1 MNLLNSF
8 TPVTRQEWLAQ
19 IEKDLKGQ
27 NSNSLDWQY
36 NRHLSFSPTAAS
48 AEYPPLP
55 QSQNW
60 EIGEQIIV
68 NDPQKANE
76 QALEALQFGTE
87 GLHFYL
93 TNIPDEPFM
102 EQLLQGV
109 YLDFVGLHFRGP
121 GVWANPGATLAC
133 LSSLCIKN
141 NLSTQQLRGTLGYN
155 PLHQSKLQ
163 DWRYLKELID
173 WAQIQFP
180 GFQTILLN
188 TDNPNPEE
196 AVASLLSDANL
207 YLTHL
212 TQLGGSPAKITAAIH
227 CQLSVGTHYLVEIA
241 KIRAFKLAW
250 MNWTNAW
257 NLTVSPPTVSC
268 TFQKNAYTDALY
280 TNMIKATT
288 MAMSAVLG
296 GADQLV
302 VTPYDEDRED
312 LSNYPPQFARRIAR
326 NIQHLL
332 KMESGFDQ
340 LNDPAAGSHYI
351 EHTSIQIAEKSWEI
365 FKNIQK

>member
-1 MNLLNSF
+1 MNLQNVF
-8 TPVTRQEWLAQ
+8 APVTRKEWLAQ

-27 NSNSLDWQY
+27 NPNSLDWQY

-48 AEYPPLP
+48 AEYPPIP

-68 NDPQKANE
+68 NDPQTANE
-76 QALEALQFGTE
+76 QAIEALQFGAE

-93 TNIPDEPFM
+93 TKMPDEPFM

-121 GVWANPGATLAC
+121 GVWANPGAILAC
-133 LSSLCIKN
+133 LSSLCAQN

-155 PLHQSKLQ
+155 PLHQSTLQ
-163 DWRYLKELID
+163 DWRYLQELID

-180 GFQTILLN
+180 KFQIIQLS

-196 AVASLLSDANL
+196 AIASLLSDANL
-207 YLTHL
+207 YLMHL
-212 TQLGGSPAKITAAIH
+212 TQSGCSPEKIVAAIH
-227 CQLSVGTHYLVEIA
+227 SQLSIGTHYLIEIA

-257 NLTVSPPTVSC
+257 NITVTPPTVSC
-268 TFQKNAYTDALY
+268 VFQKNAYTDALY

-296 GADQLV
+296 GANQLV
-302 VTPYDEDRED
+302 VSPYDEDREN
-312 LSNYPPQFARRIAR
+312 LSNYPSQFARRIAR

-340 LNDPAAGSHYI
+340 LSDPAAGSHYI
-351 EHTSIQIAEKSWEI
+351 EHLSIQIAEKSWEI
-365 FKNIQK
+365 FKNSMK